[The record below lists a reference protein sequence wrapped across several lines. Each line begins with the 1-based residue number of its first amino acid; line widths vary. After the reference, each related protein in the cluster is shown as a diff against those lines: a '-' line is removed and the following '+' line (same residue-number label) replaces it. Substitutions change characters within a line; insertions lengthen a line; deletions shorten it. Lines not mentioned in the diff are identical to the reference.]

1 MESCPE
7 KKIKS
12 PTLIFIQFNMETGK
26 GMAAGKWNEW
36 KGELIKM
43 PVLIRN
49 VLLKMRKMNI
59 ANVNISVLTSYHE
72 NQFRRINKW
81 NGNHLK
87 TDNNKNINN
96 TR

>member
-1 MESCPE
+1 
-7 KKIKS
+7 
-12 PTLIFIQFNMETGK
+12 
-26 GMAAGKWNEW
+26 
-36 KGELIKM
+36 
-43 PVLIRN
+43 
-49 VLLKMRKMNI
+49 MNI

-81 NGNHLK
+81 NGNYLK